1 MTKTFFIIEDHS
13 LMRHGIATWL
23 SNNSN
28 WECVGT
34 AENKEDAIT
43 KLNELS
49 DLPSIIVTDINLGAD
64 SDDYSGIQLIREI
77 KEKFP
82 ASKSICYS
90 MFKSPGLIKMAMD
103 AGAFGYVSKNAGE
116 KELLECMEQVI
127 QGLKY
132 IEKSLSQA
140 VITYNNE
147 VSSLTKREQSV
158 LDLIIQ
164 HKSNEEIARILGVQK
179 RAIETYTSRL
189 YDKTGCANRQELI
202 DMFS

>member
-23 SNNSN
+23 SNNTD

-34 AENKEDAIT
+34 AENKDEAIS
-43 KLNELS
+43 KLSSLS
-49 DLPSIIVTDINLGAD
+49 VLPAVIITDINLGSD
-64 SDDYSGIQLIREI
+64 SDDYSGINLI
-77 KEKFP
+77 KEACKTFP
-82 ASKSICYS
+82 DTKCICYS

-103 AGAFGYVSKNAGE
+103 SGALGYVSKNAGE
-116 KELLECMEQVI
+116 KELLECMEQAFM
-127 QGLKY
+127 GNKY
-132 IEKSLSQA
+132 VEKSLNQA

-164 HKSNEEIARILGVQK
+164 HKSNEDISRILGVQK
-179 RAIETYTSRL
+179 RAVETYTSRL

-202 DMFS
+202 DMFN